1 MLVDVPNQN
10 SLMLASSDYRSI
22 LVYYTLK
29 NITNF
34 TLIQMSPTDGAFERT
49 YTIDTVYQ
57 DSNQL
62 CSSNSTHSSLFCIGK
77 QISNGAMTIIRFD
90 ESNLDIQMV
99 YYPSTYSS
107 DQH

>member
-1 MLVDVPNQN
+1 MFTDIPNSN
-10 SLMLASSDYRSI
+10 SLMTNGNYSGTYN
-22 LVYYTLK
+22 VYYTLK
-29 NITNF
+29 SSSNF
-34 TLIQMSPTDGAFERT
+34 TLIQINPANGNFERS
-49 YTIDTVYQ
+49 YRIDTVYQ